1 MLKVNDVFDY
11 LIHLTASAINNTKPL
26 ELPENLTFKQLFSF
40 GKPHEIVN
48 LVYYAIEKLENKP
61 DEPLLTKW
69 RELRDHAIVK
79 DINQMAMA
87 EEFRNILKSGEVPFY
102 EMQGTRMKPLY
113 PRADMRTMSDIDFII
128 HPESVSRVDN
138 LFKSAGYE
146 TEIVENDEI
155 QFSLPPNIFVEIH
168 SVFSP
173 DGDRS
178 ADYLKELIISEDEK
192 LNEKA
197 FYLFSILHTAKHYY
211 GHGCGIRRI
220 LDIYLLNRKYPDM
233 LGDEFIKKCLKKSGM
248 LTFAKNIS
256 LLADYWF
263 GESHKETKTIR
274 KMGIIIKTSALH
286 GVFDG
291 NANDSIKM
299 RKAYGMKS
307 AKLKYLLNRIFPPLI
322 LMIQLFPIL
331 GKHHWLLPVFW
342 IYRWL
347 RAIFTKSGDILVFF
361 KTMFKGGKNK
371 K

>member
-11 LIHLTASAINNTKPL
+11 LIHLTAAAINNTKPE
-26 ELPENLTFKQLFSF
+26 ELPENLTFKQVFSF
-40 GKPHEIVN
+40 GAPHEIVN
-48 LVYYAIEKLENKP
+48 LVYYSIEKLEKKP

-79 DINQMAMA
+79 DINQTAMA
-87 EEFRNILKSGEVPFY
+87 EEYRNMLKEAKIPFY
-102 EMQGTRMKPLY
+102 EMQGTRMKSLY
-113 PRADMRTMSDIDFII
+113 PSSDMRTMSDMDFII
-128 HPESVSRVDN
+128 DREN
-138 LFKSAGYE
+138 IFKANEIFKAAGYE
-146 TEIVENDEI
+146 TEIILDNEI
-155 QFSLPPNIFVEIH
+155 QFSLPPNIFVEVH
-168 SVFSP
+168 TYFSP

-197 FYLFSILHTAKHYY
+197 FYLFSILHTAKHYFAR
-211 GHGCGIRRI
+211 GCGIRRI

-274 KMGIIIKTSALH
+274 KMGILIKTSALH

-322 LMIQLFPIL
+322 LMVQMFPIL
-331 GKHHWLLPVFW
+331 GKHRLLLPVFW
-342 IYRWL
+342 VYRWL
-347 RAIFTKSGDILVFF
+347 RAIFTKFDEILLSL
-361 KTMFKGGKNK
+361 KTVLKEGKK
-371 K
+371 

>member
-26 ELPENLTFKQLFSF
+26 ELSENLTFKQLFSF

-79 DINQMAMA
+79 DINQTAMA
-87 EEFRNILKSGEVPFY
+87 EEYRNMLKEAKIPFY
-102 EMQGTRMKPLY
+102 EMQGTRMKSLY
-113 PRADMRTMSDIDFII
+113 PSSDMRTMSDMDFII
-128 HPESVSRVDN
+128 DREN
-138 LFKSAGYE
+138 IFKANEIFKSSGYE
-146 TEIVENDEI
+146 TKIIMDNEI
-155 QFSLPPNIFVEIH
+155 QFSLPPNIFVEVH
-168 SVFSP
+168 TYFSP

-197 FYLFSILHTAKHYY
+197 FYLFSILHTAKHYFAR
-211 GHGCGIRRI
+211 GCGIRRI

-263 GESHKETKTIR
+263 GDSGIETKTIR
-274 KMGIIIKTSALH
+274 KMGIIIKTSSLH
-286 GVFDG
+286 GVFDT
-291 NANDSIKM
+291 NA
-299 RKAYGMKS
+299 KS
-307 AKLKYLLNRIFPPLI
+307 AINKRKEYGDKGAEFKYIISRIFPSAL
-322 LMIQLFPIL
+322 LMSQMFPIL
-331 GKHHWLLPVFW
+331 GKRRWLLPVFW
-342 IYRWL
+342 VYRWL
-347 RAIFTKSGDILVFF
+347 RAIFTKFDEILFSI
-361 KTMFKGGKNK
+361 KTVFKGGKK
-371 K
+371 